1 LNTRRRYLDTLSCVY
16 GAFQAETSVEALIRN
31 KWLRDVIENER
42 ELDFYKT
49 QYVGSC
55 ITMLLLHKSDAV
67 LDLHKRL
74 IALCFPWDKPDP
86 ELDKDAEREEA
97 VRRYQEMQK
106 SGTIDGMKRDVSV
119 NEVFDKW
126 QDPLLAEE
134 QK

>member
-1 LNTRRRYLDTLSCVY
+1 
-16 GAFQAETSVEALIRN
+16 
-31 KWLRDVIENER
+31 
-42 ELDFYKT
+42 
-49 QYVGSC
+49 
-55 ITMLLLHKSDAV
+55 MLLLHKSDAV